1 MRKIIL
7 ILLIIACELENNS
20 KEEPLARV
28 NDNFLFF
35 SDIQESLDENMSQ
48 NDSMLAVNSAINNW
62 ASKKLL
68 YEISFVFIS
77 LGLDL

>member
-7 ILLIIACELENNS
+7 ILLIISCELENNS
-20 KEEPLARV
+20 KEEPIARV

-35 SDIQESLDENMSQ
+35 SDIQDSLDENMSQ

-62 ASKKLL
+62 ASKNFYMKKLFL
-68 YEISFVFIS
+68 I
-77 LGLDL
+77 